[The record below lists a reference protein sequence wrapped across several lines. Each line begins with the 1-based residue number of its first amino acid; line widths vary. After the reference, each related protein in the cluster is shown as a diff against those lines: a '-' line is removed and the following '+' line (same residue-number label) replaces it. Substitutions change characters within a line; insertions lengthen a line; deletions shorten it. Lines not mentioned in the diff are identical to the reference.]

1 MSEYLASAAS
11 KMGVPE
17 PLVRRAADARAK
29 ASGTTGED
37 ILAAW
42 AGGESAPAAAPPPP
56 PAEDS
61 TTPEPEPIEDPTATP
76 EPGPTPEP
84 APVPAAAQPAV
95 TTGPRVPPVL
105 VGREE
110 RLVGVAAGAVALLA
124 VSLLVSLFV
133 ASAPAATNLA
143 YTSEFGYSA
152 VALDGQ
158 SVYRSEGC
166 VGCHTQVVRPV
177 VADAG
182 LGGVTMS
189 DTNQI
194 VGTRRIGPDLAHI
207 GSRVETDADLYGLLD
222 GGSGHP
228 PYRALGQSDLDA
240 LVAYLMEST

>member
-1 MSEYLASAAS
+1 VSEYLAPAAS

-29 ASGTTGED
+29 ASGTSSDE

-56 PAEDS
+56 AEE
-61 TTPEPEPIEDPTATP
+61 TT
-76 EPGPTPEP
+76 TPEP
-84 APVPAAAQPAV
+84 APTEDTAPPPEPTPTAEPAPAATLPPMS
-95 TTGPRVPPVL
+95 TGPRVPPVL

-110 RLVGVAAGAVALLA
+110 RLAGAMAGAAALLA

-133 ASAPAATNLA
+133 ASAPADTNLA
-143 YTSEFGYSA
+143 YTSEFAYSA
-152 VALDGQ
+152 VALEGQ
-158 SVYRSEGC
+158 SVYRAEGC

-177 VADAG
+177 VADAR

-194 VGTRRIGPDLAHI
+194 VGSRRIGPDLAHI
-207 GSRVETDADLYGLLD
+207 GSRAETDADLYALLD
-222 GGSGHP
+222 GGSGHAP
-228 PYRALGQSDLDA
+228 FRGLGQSDLDA
-240 LVAYLMEST
+240 LVVYLMESR